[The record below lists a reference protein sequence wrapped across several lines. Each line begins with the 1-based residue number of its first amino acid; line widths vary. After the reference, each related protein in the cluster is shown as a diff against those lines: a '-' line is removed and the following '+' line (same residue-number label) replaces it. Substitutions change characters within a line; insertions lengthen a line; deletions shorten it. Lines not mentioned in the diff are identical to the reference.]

1 VPGGLSKVSPKVH
14 IGEVVRNA
22 VLFDFK
28 NLREERLSAESLVQT
43 VDTLFRL
50 LDERQTDYLL
60 VGGIAMLQYVEGR
73 NTEDIDLIMA
83 LSSLEKLPEIQLETQ
98 DADFARGT
106 FRGLQVDLL
115 LTRNPLF
122 EDVRRRYA
130 ARRPFVEREI
140 PCATVEGLILLKLY
154 ALPSLYRQGNFA
166 RVGLYENDIA
176 TLLHDYGTD
185 PEPLLTELAAHL
197 SATDMAE
204 LVGIVTEIRRRIE
217 RFRKRTP
224 PDRHS

>member
-1 VPGGLSKVSPKVH
+1 VAGGLSKVSQKVH

-28 NLREERLSAESLVQT
+28 NLRGERLSAESLIQT
-43 VDTLFRL
+43 VDDLFQL
-50 LDERQTDYLL
+50 LDERQIDYLL

-83 LSSLEKLPEIQLETQ
+83 LASLEKLPEIHIETR
-98 DADFARGT
+98 DEDFARGT
-106 FRGLQVDLL
+106 FQGLQVDLL
-115 LTRNPLF
+115 LSRNPLF

-130 ARRPFVEREI
+130 TRRPFVEREI

-154 ALPSLYRQGNFA
+154 ALPSLYRQGNFS

-185 PEPLLTELAAHL
+185 PEPLLAELAPHL

-204 LVGIVTEIRRRIE
+204 LRGILAEIRRRIE
-217 RFRKRTP
+217 RFGQI
-224 PDRHS
+224 HHGLE